1 MRMLRLFA
9 IAAVALCALLPIA
22 SQARLGSER
31 DVAPRAA
38 PQGERYALE
47 EFYGT
52 YEGRVQRRTLS
63 GEERDTRVYRLT
75 MRPDMRTGTVWIY
88 RDGKVVYTL
97 RVTGVLR
104 AFTFTGETRLLEGSG
119 YAPDKIELKF
129 AHDGRSVH
137 WHHDDGNL
145 EGSGTLNRKR

>member
-38 PQGERYALE
+38 PQGERYAVE

-75 MRPDMRTGTVWIY
+75 MRPDMRTGTVRIY
-88 RDGKVVYTL
+88 RDGKLLYTL
-97 RVTGVLR
+97 GVTGVLR
-104 AFTFTGETRLLEGSG
+104 AFTFTGETKLLEGSS
-119 YAPDKIELKF
+119 YKPDKIELKF

-137 WHHDDGNL
+137 WHHDDGTL

>member
-38 PQGERYALE
+38 PQGERYAVE

-75 MRPDMRTGTVWIY
+75 MRPDMRTGTVRIY
-88 RDGKVVYTL
+88 RDGKLLYTL
-97 RVTGVLR
+97 GVTGVLR
-104 AFTFTGETRLLEGSG
+104 AFTFTGETKLIEGSS
-119 YAPDKIELKF
+119 YKPDKIELKF

-137 WHHDDGNL
+137 WHHDDGTL

>member
-1 MRMLRLFA
+1 MLRLFA

-38 PQGERYALE
+38 PQGERYAVE

-75 MRPDMRTGTVWIY
+75 MRPDMRTGTVRIY
-88 RDGKVVYTL
+88 RDGKLLYTL
-97 RVTGVLR
+97 GVTGVLR
-104 AFTFTGETRLLEGSG
+104 AFTFTGETKLLEGSS
-119 YAPDKIELKF
+119 YKPDKIELKF

-137 WHHDDGNL
+137 WHHDDGTL

>member
-1 MRMLRLFA
+1 MWMLRLFA
-9 IAAVALCALLPIA
+9 IAAIALCALLPIA

-38 PQGERYALE
+38 PEGERYAVE

-75 MRPDMRTGTVWIY
+75 MRPDMRTGTVRIY
-88 RDGKVVYTL
+88 RDGKLLYTL
-97 RVTGVLR
+97 GVTGVLR
-104 AFTFTGETRLLEGSG
+104 AFTFTGETKLLEGSS
-119 YAPDKIELKF
+119 YKPDKIELKF

-137 WHHDDGNL
+137 WHHDDGTL

>member
-1 MRMLRLFA
+1 MRMLRFFA

-38 PQGERYALE
+38 PEGERYAVE

-88 RDGKVVYTL
+88 RDGKVIYTL

-104 AFTFTGETRLLEGSG
+104 AFTFTGETKLLEGSS
-119 YAPDKIELKF
+119 YKPDKIELKF

>member
-1 MRMLRLFA
+1 MRVLRLFA

-75 MRPDMRTGTVWIY
+75 MRPDMRTGTVRIY
-88 RDGKVVYTL
+88 RDGKVIYPL
-97 RVTGVLR
+97 RVTGGFR
-104 AFTFTGETRLLEGSG
+104 AFTVPGETKLIEGGS
-119 YAPDKIELKF
+119 YQPD
-129 AHDGRSVH
+129 
-137 WHHDDGNL
+137 
-145 EGSGTLNRKR
+145 